1 MNAGDSHRPSAGPAT
16 CQRRGELFQAGVDA
30 LVPVW
35 TPSPSDCVLRHF
47 LHGGEGGPV
56 EKC

>member
-47 LHGGEGGPV
+47 LQGGKGGP
-56 EKC
+56 